1 MRKHR
6 ERGYTAII
14 YLCQVLTLSLS
25 QAKGPLQDFNTIH
38 WNFDIYQEKVK
49 TFKEIGFH

>member
-1 MRKHR
+1 MKAPG
-6 ERGYTAII
+6 ERLYGHNLPPSSSNTVT
-14 YLCQVLTLSLS
+14 QPSES
-25 QAKGPLQDFNTIH
+25 PLQDFNTIH

>member
-1 MRKHR
+1 MKAPG
-6 ERGYTAII
+6 ERLYGHN